1 MREKLKQESERKTER
16 LRKKQKR
23 KYINLP
29 YFPLTDS
36 SEQASVAGERERGR
50 EGDGNG
56 KERAND

>member
-16 LRKKQKR
+16 LRKKQRR

-36 SEQASVAGERERGR
+36 SEQASVAGERERGNR
-50 EGDGNG
+50 